1 MFAVLNGLLPPT
13 ESTERPAE
21 DTLRKVKRLSLLKP
35 AEREWRL
42 RKYYKFIMLRNPLE
56 RLVSAYRNKVQC

>member
-21 DTLRKVKRLSLLKP
+21 DTLRKVKRLVHLKP

-42 RKYYKFIMLRNPLE
+42 RKYFKFIMLRNPLE
-56 RLVSAYRNKVQC
+56 RLVSAYRNKVQ